1 MSISKEER
9 KARAYA
15 KNKLRKELSLIQLLY
30 LAKEHNLEYDVD
42 INGGIYEYRIA
53 GVLSENICLD
63 DIENI
68 IEKANSMRD
77 DLNDLE
83 LELRLL
89 SKKQLKHILKD
100 IDKHIPSSPN
110 FLVNSVFLFVSL
122 DDIRTELDSL
132 ILISKDKYKE
142 EAKQG
147 SSSVEIPVDE
157 KPTEIK
163 EDVTPE
169 IEEPVEIISFELD
182 RDNIK
187 EKLLEYDLEFLS
199 DMILNN
205 FNLISGTGLTE
216 EEILDFKDLE
226 YEWED
231 LTEEEQNERLNIE
244 KEKLIKIILNAIPID
259 VLNEEYF
266 NPIVYEFFPYG
277 ESFKEARFYQIETIS
292 QIYNAIEKG
301 YKYIFLEACSG
312 FGKSL
317 IAATLSRIY
326 SEGKSYILTPTNQLL
341 SPYEEEFK
349 DFNLKKIKART
360 FFTCK
365 RSGRYCSYMFCQ
377 ESNCG
382 YYKNLNSSRQIT
394 PKGTCNYLYQLYQ
407 GLEADT
413 IVCTYDY
420 FFTEAFRKKNFLN
433 KRKLIICDE
442 GHNIDN
448 LASSGSKLILYDNP
462 LSFIGLKTDTELQD
476 IRETEDYYFFL
487 TKAKYYYEKFLNE
500 HPYLDF
506 NQRRMYEKDLFKLS
520 NFLDYFDED
529 DNNIVFEFIE
539 EESGNHKWIFSPIN
553 TKQFVNDVI
562 FEYSDVCIFMSSSIF
577 DYDNFSYD
585 LGIKKDEVFK
595 LSVPPI
601 FDLSNNP
608 IKVYNKFDM
617 SYENYEEIKYK
628 TLPIIDEILQNHK
641 FEKGIIH
648 TFNNE
653 IKEFLVENLTDQRRL
668 ITHTT
673 QDREQQLDKFKKS
686 PRKLVFVSSSMDEGV
701 DLPGELCRFQILYK
715 LPYPSTEDER
725 VQLRERTYE
734 DGNEWYVYKMLTRLI
749 QAYGRGIRFEGDY
762 CKTYL
767 LDNRIWEIIDEDYDG
782 NRIIPKYFLD
792 VLEEYDRYEEI
803 ENISD
808 EEEEEEEDLESYL
821 EQYL

>member
-520 NFLDYFDED
+520 NFLDYFNED

-539 EESGNHKWIFSPIN
+539 EESGNHRWIFSPIN

-595 LSVPPI
+595 LTVPPI